1 MLQCYPETH
10 LTRRKKFGM
19 MTKLKSPVTS
29 IILDD
34 QSDPWDLVA
43 LSQATSLASNYVLKK
58 LIFSSTYQENR

>member
-1 MLQCYPETH
+1 
-10 LTRRKKFGM
+10 M